1 MKCALLNAVT
11 ITGAKNKAL
20 TSASQFPSESEGE
33 GGGRRKSWGGGGA
46 LELSSGNST
55 ALNIIQHWPTSGLE
69 RQVMAGPQ
77 GWGRQLDSSR
87 RPGSPV
93 MGSVQELDGQEGTT
107 AG

>member
-1 MKCALLNAVT
+1 M
-11 ITGAKNKAL
+11 
-20 TSASQFPSESEGE
+20 
-33 GGGRRKSWGGGGA
+33 GGGGA

-87 RPGSPV
+87 RPGSPM
-93 MGSVQELDGQEGTT
+93 MGIVQELDDQEGTT